1 VNANAM
7 ITNKRQ
13 AAVETLRCSF
23 CNKNQA
29 DVNKLI
35 AGPAVFI
42 CDECIE
48 VCNEIILD
56 DRRLA
61 GESAD
66 KSVEQ
71 PKAFPEIPISGPSV
85 QCTLCGMPMT
95 RGDGVVIPN
104 RGILCVGCVGE
115 VEAAA
120 AERREPR

>member
-1 VNANAM
+1 MCCSRSRRTATDVNASGM

-13 AAVETLRCSF
+13 AAMENLRCSF

-48 VCNEIILD
+48 ACNQIIID

-61 GESAD
+61 EESAD

-71 PKAFPEIPISGPSV
+71 PQAFPQIPVSGPV
-85 QCTLCGMPMT
+85 MQCTLCGMPMT
-95 RGDGVVIPN
+95 RSSGVVIPN
-104 RGILCVGCVGE
+104 RGILCVGCVG
-115 VEAAA
+115 
-120 AERREPR
+120 